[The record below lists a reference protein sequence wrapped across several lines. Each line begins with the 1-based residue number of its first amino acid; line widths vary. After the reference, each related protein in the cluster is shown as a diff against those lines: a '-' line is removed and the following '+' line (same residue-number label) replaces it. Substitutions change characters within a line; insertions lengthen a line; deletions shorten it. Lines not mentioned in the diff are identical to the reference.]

1 MLMKKEYFYPMTDI
15 IPHITVM
22 ECMQNTIITGNQDI
36 YPSVDNDSGN

>member
-1 MLMKKEYFYPMTDI
+1 MKKNYYLPTTEI

-22 ECMQNTIITGNQDI
+22 ECMQSTNITGNQDI